1 MFVNLAL
8 KTGGHDSQWLDT
20 TEFVYLNGTIVYGPK
35 LPASRER
42 HCMVAL
48 NDYEVMIIG
57 ASNDPNKRK
66 TITYNHADGSY
77 TDGPDLA
84 ENRQVHSV
92 KLGDKECFDK
102 EQIGVKVPFSVTNC
116 QFTSQ
121 G

>member
-1 MFVNLAL
+1 MIVKLINLSLAL
-8 KTGGHDSQWLDT
+8 KTGGHDNQLLDT

-35 LPASRER
+35 LPYYKQER

-57 ASNDPNKRK
+57 ASNNPNKRK

-84 ENRQVHSV
+84 ENRQVSSLIKTKEALLDNSK
-92 KLGDKECFDK
+92 KL
-102 EQIGVKVPFSVTNC
+102 T
-116 QFTSQ
+116 
-121 G
+121 

>member
-1 MFVNLAL
+1 MPKYLQLFVKLVNLSLAL
-8 KTGGHDSQWLDT
+8 ETGGHKSALLDT

-84 ENRQVHSV
+84 ENRQVP
-92 KLGDKECFDK
+92 
-102 EQIGVKVPFSVTNC
+102 PFTKQLCWAFSKD
-116 QFTSQ
+116 
-121 G
+121 

>member
-1 MFVNLAL
+1 MPKYLQLFVKLVNLSLAL
-8 KTGGHDSQWLDT
+8 ETGGHKSALLDT

-35 LPASRER
+35 LPYHKQER

-57 ASNDPNKRK
+57 ASNDPHKRK

-84 ENRQVHSV
+84 EKRQVSSLI
-92 KLGDKECFDK
+92 KAKEALLDN
-102 EQIGVKVPFSVTNC
+102 S
-116 QFTSQ
+116 
-121 G
+121 

>member
-1 MFVNLAL
+1 MFVKLVNLDLAL

-57 ASNDPNKRK
+57 GYYSMYNIPK
-66 TITYNHADGSY
+66 TIIYNHADGSY

-84 ENRQVHSV
+84 EKRQVSLLIKTHQ
-92 KLGDKECFDK
+92 LELF
-102 EQIGVKVPFSVTNC
+102 Q
-116 QFTSQ
+116 
-121 G
+121 

>member
-1 MFVNLAL
+1 MFVKLVNLDLAL

-57 ASNDPNKRK
+57 GYYSPYYIPK
-66 TITYNHADGSY
+66 TIIYNHADGSF

-84 ENRQVHSV
+84 EKRQVSSLI
-92 KLGDKECFDK
+92 KAKEALLDN
-102 EQIGVKVPFSVTNC
+102 S
-116 QFTSQ
+116 
-121 G
+121 

>member
-1 MFVNLAL
+1 MPKYLQLFVKLVNLSLAL
-8 KTGGHDSQWLDT
+8 ETGGHKSALLDT

-48 NDYEVMIIG
+48 NNYEVMIIG
-57 ASNDPNKRK
+57 ASNDPHKRK

-84 ENRQVHSV
+84 ENRQVSLLIKTY
-92 KLGDKECFDK
+92 KLLC
-102 EQIGVKVPFSVTNC
+102 
-116 QFTSQ
+116 
-121 G
+121 

>member
-1 MFVNLAL
+1 MFVKLVDLDLAL

-57 ASNDPNKRK
+57 ASNNPNKRK

-84 ENRQVHSV
+84 ENRQVSSLIKTKEALLDNSK
-92 KLGDKECFDK
+92 KL
-102 EQIGVKVPFSVTNC
+102 T
-116 QFTSQ
+116 
-121 G
+121 